1 MNDNGNGH
9 RGAGA
14 GTGVVQPVR
23 ADALPEFTRY
33 RDEGCDYH
41 PSCLTCPLPRCRYD
55 EPGGV
60 RALLNLGRD
69 REILHLRRRQGL
81 AVETLARRYGVSRR
95 TVFRILQ
102 RGQP

>member
-1 MNDNGNGH
+1 MNGNGNGH
-9 RGAGA
+9 RTAD
-14 GTGVVQPVR
+14 TERVR
-23 ADALPEFTRY
+23 VDALPEFTRY
-33 RDEGCDYH
+33 RDQGCDFH

-81 AVETLARRYGVSRR
+81 AVDMLAQRYGVSRR

-102 RGQP
+102 RGNP